1 METNQETGGIGRHEK
16 QFKIL
21 AICLGVVA
29 VALVGVLV
37 WIWLDR
43 QGMINDLT
51 VDKENLTSQMV
62 QLRTEYNDL
71 NTSNDSL
78 NVQLGR
84 EREKVDLLIER
95 VEKTEATNRSQIRQ
109 YEKELGTL
117 RSIMRNYITQ
127 IDSLNTLATT
137 LREDAAAARTE
148 ARKSRQD
155 YDNLKTTADE
165 YARQVEIGSVVQ
177 GRGFH
182 LTAIMANGK
191 DTERSSRT
199 EKLKCCFSLMENN
212 IAKKGVRQVFLR
224 IKGPD
229 GVVMTMGEESVF
241 STQGESLIYSASREV
256 DYQGQDIEIC
266 VFFGASGMFSKGV
279 YTADVYTQETKLGTI
294 DILLK

>member
-1 METNQETGGIGRHEK
+1 MEENKEVGGKGRHE
-16 QFKIL
+16 QLFKIM

-37 WIWLDR
+37 WIWIDR
-43 QGMINDLT
+43 QDMIDGLKVEKEDLT
-51 VDKENLTSQMV
+51 VQMV

-71 NTSNDSL
+71 NTNNDSL
-78 NVQLGR
+78 NVQLIR

-95 VEKTEATNRSQIRQ
+95 VQKTEATNRTQIRQ
-109 YEKELGTL
+109 YEKEMGTL
-117 RSIMRNYITQ
+117 RSIMRNYIVQ
-127 IDSLNTLATT
+127 IDSLNTLNTT
-137 LREDAAAARTE
+137 LREDAVAARSE

-155 YDNLKTTADE
+155 YDNLKSTADE

-177 GRGFH
+177 GRGFQ

-212 IAKKGVRQVFLR
+212 IAKRGVRQVFLR

-229 GVVMTMGEESVF
+229 GVLMTTGEESVF
-241 STQGESLIYSASREV
+241 GIQGETLIYSASREV

-266 VFFGASGMFSKGV
+266 VFFGAPGMFSKGV
-279 YTADVYTQETKLGTI
+279 YTADIYTLEAKLGTI
-294 DILLK
+294 DILMK